1 MKHNFHTHTSR
12 CQHAVGTD
20 EAYVEAALD
29 AGFDVLGFADHAP
42 FPFANG
48 FVSGIRMPLD
58 QLTDYIHSVHALQQ
72 RYAGQLEIR
81 LGLESEYFPRYHD
94 HLLRMREQGI
104 GRSKS
109 NV

>member
-42 FPFANG
+42 FPFANL
-48 FVSGIRMPLD
+48 SL
-58 QLTDYIHSVHALQQ
+58 IH
-72 RYAGQLEIR
+72 I
-81 LGLESEYFPRYHD
+81 
-94 HLLRMREQGI
+94 
-104 GRSKS
+104 
-109 NV
+109 

>member
-29 AGFDVLGFADHAP
+29 ARVFDVLGFADHAP

-48 FVSGIRMPLD
+48 FVSGILD
-58 QLTDYIHSVHALQQ
+58 A
-72 RYAGQLEIR
+72 A
-81 LGLESEYFPRYHD
+81 
-94 HLLRMREQGI
+94 
-104 GRSKS
+104 
-109 NV
+109 